1 MAKGD
6 MFKKSRST
14 TRNPMSRGTQM
25 PVEGRAEPRN
35 QGPVRSF
42 GRSAFPAGQSSAY
55 GDYARSFG
63 QNPHDPILSDVTNR
77 ALFGPAPTPAQ
88 YPSTPVPQAPVF
100 DASGMDRKRIGPLNS
115 FTRPNYQFTGPQRNP
130 VVQGPAPQVF
140 GGGPPM
146 PRNSPLAQNAD
157 VRPGV
162 SYLDRTQQN
171 AAMSDLIGK
180 INGLTAQSQIRN
192 PVSAEPTRPGS
203 SMDAGQRAGRIPGL
217 FYSPN
222 TARAANSYGDMN
234 SVTAGQE
241 YARQIP
247 TDMAGM
253 SNRLAN
259 QNPMHS
265 GMQQRFAGQLP
276 GLMADQ
282 AAVARGEAVN
292 MGGYGE
298 GRTVN
303 FNKTPAQAEQAALAA
318 RGRTNPSVRAKYDDP
333 KAKARRADFAADKS
347 AKHDAFKA
355 ANGGMNYKQARRAEQ
370 SQKRQDSLLRQ
381 AIMRGENPMSP
392 RATAM
397 FPEAAGRFRQNMQGG
412 QAKPQMQNPMASAMG
427 PGATNTPE
435 SISARRS
442 VREGLVKGVP
452 ASENSPGLPPSQTV
466 ASMGLTPESGV
477 PDVAN
482 AMKSMR
488 ESGVDLSA
496 SGIREIQAFI
506 RALDTPQGKKSPFDT
521 EGDVFAGLSPD
532 SSPLRYLYEM
542 PEDATDEELLGWWD
556 TYKSY
561 KPTGPV
567 NQAQLPPPGFDTFV
581 GG

>member
-25 PVEGRAEPRN
+25 PPGN
-35 QGPVRSF
+35 YGQF
-42 GRSAFPAGQSSAY
+42 GLSSVPAG
-55 GDYARSFG
+55 FG
-63 QNPHDPILSDVTNR
+63 QTQR
-77 ALFGPAPTPAQ
+77 PT
-88 YPSTPVPQAPVF
+88 TPVPMAPSF
-100 DASGMDRKRIGPLNS
+100 NESGMDRKRVGPLNS
-115 FTRPNYQFTGPQRNP
+115 FARPADRPISSFVNPGTG
-130 VVQGPAPQVF
+130 GQV
-140 GGGPPM
+140 PM
-146 PRNSPLAQNAD
+146 SPLASNA
-157 VRPGV
+157 RPQSGG
-162 SYLDRTQQN
+162 LGTIQQN

-333 KAKARRADFAADKS
+333 NAIAYRQRFATAKANKQED
-347 AKHDAFKA
+347 FKA

-397 FPEAAGRFRQNMQGG
+397 FPEAAGRFRQNVQGG
-412 QAKPQMQNPMASAMG
+412 QAKPQTQTQNPMASAMG

-435 SISARRS
+435 NISTRRS

-452 ASENSPGLPPSQTV
+452 AGENSPGLPPSQTLT
-466 ASMGLTPESGV
+466 SMGLTPESGV
-477 PDVAN
+477 PDVAKGLN
-482 AMKSMR
+482 SLM
-488 ESGVDLSA
+488 ESGMELSA
-496 SGIREIQAFI
+496 SGVREIRAFI
-506 RALDTPQGKKSPFDT
+506 RALDTPQGKKSPFDGT
-521 EGDVFAGLSPD
+521 LSD
-532 SSPLRYLYEM
+532 MTPLKTLYEM
-542 PEDATDEELLGWWD
+542 PEDVSDEALLEWWSI
-556 TYKSY
+556 YKS
-561 KPTGPV
+561 PRFTGPLAPTD
-567 NQAQLPPPGFDTFV
+567 NRLDMWQNTPMGSY
-581 GG
+581 